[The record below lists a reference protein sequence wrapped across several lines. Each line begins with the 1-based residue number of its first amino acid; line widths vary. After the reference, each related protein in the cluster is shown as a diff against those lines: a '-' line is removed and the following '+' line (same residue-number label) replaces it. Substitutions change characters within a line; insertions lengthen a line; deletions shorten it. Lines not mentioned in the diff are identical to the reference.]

1 MLLIVTT
8 DTRRATAITE
18 QVQQYL
24 AGTGMIVRLTII
36 ASVAAHG
43 PLASIW
49 RQLLPTPEEGVGRGN
64 KKREPAQRSLLDMR
78 QQMV

>member
-18 QVQQYL
+18 LVQQHL
-24 AGTGMIVRLTII
+24 AGTGMLVRLTIA
-36 ASVAAHG
+36 ASVAEHG
-43 PLASIW
+43 PFASIW
-49 RQLLPTPEEGVGRGN
+49 RQLLPAPEEGAGRGS

-78 QQMV
+78 QQTV